1 MATKEAKTEFIRV
14 RVSLEQKNKFKKL
27 AEKKGVTVSEIIC
40 SYIEKEIELQEFRNK
55 FSEKIEKRIVATDK
69 KLFKL
74 KEKLKW

>member
-1 MATKEAKTEFIRV
+1 MATKEVKTEVIRV

-27 AEKKGVTVSEIIC
+27 AEEKGITVSEIIC
-40 SYIEKEIELQEFRNK
+40 SYIEKEIELQEFKDK
-55 FSEKIEKRIVATDK
+55 FSEDIDKRIVATDE

>member
-1 MATKEAKTEFIRV
+1 MATKEVKTEVIRV

-27 AEKKGVTVSEIIC
+27 AEAKGITVSEIIC

-74 KEKLKW
+74 KEKLK

>member
-1 MATKEAKTEFIRV
+1 MATKEVKTEVIRV

-69 KLFKL
+69 KLLKL

>member
-1 MATKEAKTEFIRV
+1 MATKEVKTEVIRV

>member
-1 MATKEAKTEFIRV
+1 MATKEAKTEVIRV

-69 KLFKL
+69 KLLKF

>member
-1 MATKEAKTEFIRV
+1 MATKEVKTEVIRV

-27 AEKKGVTVSEIIC
+27 AEKKGITVSEIIC

-69 KLFKL
+69 KLLKL
-74 KEKLKW
+74 KEKLK

>member
-1 MATKEAKTEFIRV
+1 MATKEVKTEVIRV

-55 FSEKIEKRIVATDK
+55 YSEKIEKRIVATDK
-69 KLFKL
+69 KLLKL
-74 KEKLKW
+74 KEKLK

>member
-1 MATKEAKTEFIRV
+1 MATKEAKTEVIRV

>member
-1 MATKEAKTEFIRV
+1 MATKEAKTEVIRV

-69 KLFKL
+69 KLL
-74 KEKLKW
+74 K

>member
-1 MATKEAKTEFIRV
+1 MATKEAKTEVIRV

-55 FSEKIEKRIVATDK
+55 YSEKIEKRIVATDK

-74 KEKLKW
+74 KEKLK

>member
-1 MATKEAKTEFIRV
+1 MATKEAKTEVIRV

-69 KLFKL
+69 KLLKL

>member
-1 MATKEAKTEFIRV
+1 MATKEVKTEVIRV

-55 FSEKIEKRIVATDK
+55 YSEKIEKRIVATDK

-74 KEKLKW
+74 KEKLK